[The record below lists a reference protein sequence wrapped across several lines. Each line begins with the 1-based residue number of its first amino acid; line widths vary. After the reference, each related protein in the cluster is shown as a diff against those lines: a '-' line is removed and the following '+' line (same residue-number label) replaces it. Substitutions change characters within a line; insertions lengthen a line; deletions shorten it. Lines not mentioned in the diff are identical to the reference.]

1 MKPIRLLL
9 VAAAFALPAAA
20 IAQWQ
25 WVDKN
30 GQKVFSDQPPPADIP
45 ASSILKQPGRASGS
59 ATAGAAPAAPAPAAA
74 PVAAAPPAA
83 PKLPARDKALEE
95 KKRQAEA
102 ADAEKKEQEKQQ
114 LAAMRADN
122 CKRAKASKAM
132 FDSGVRVAR
141 TNDKG
146 EREIMDDAQRAAETK
161 RLEGIIAKDCAP
173 PPQ

>member
-9 VAAAFALPAAA
+9 LAAAFALPAAA

-30 GQKVFSDQPPPADIP
+30 GQKVFSDQPPPPDIP
-45 ASSILKQPGRASGS
+45 ASSILKGPGMAKGS
-59 ATAGAAPAAPAPAAA
+59 ATAGVPPTPAAAPAP
-74 PVAAAPPAA
+74 VAAVQPAA
-83 PKLPARDKALEE
+83 PKVTGKDKALED
-95 KKRQAEA
+95 KKKAVEA
-102 ADAEKKEQEKQQ
+102 AEAEKKKQQ
-114 LAAMRADN
+114 EEELQAMRADN

-146 EREIMDDAQRAAETK
+146 EREIMDDNQRAVEMK
-161 RLEGIIAKDCAP
+161 RLDGLIAKDCKP

>member
-20 IAQWQ
+20 FAQWQ

-45 ASSILKQPGRASGS
+45 ASSILKGPGMAKGS
-59 ATAGAAPAAPAPAAA
+59 ATAGTPPTPAAAPA
-74 PVAAAPPAA
+74 PVAAAQPAV
-83 PKLPARDKALEE
+83 PKLTGKDKALEE
-95 KKRQAEA
+95 KKKAAEA
-102 ADAEKKEQEKQQ
+102 AEAEKKKQQ
-114 LAAMRADN
+114 EEELQAMRADN

-141 TNDKG
+141 TNEKG
-146 EREIMDDAQRAAETK
+146 EREIMDDNQRAAEVK
-161 RLEGIIAKDCAP
+161 RLEGLIAKDCKPA
-173 PPQ
+173 